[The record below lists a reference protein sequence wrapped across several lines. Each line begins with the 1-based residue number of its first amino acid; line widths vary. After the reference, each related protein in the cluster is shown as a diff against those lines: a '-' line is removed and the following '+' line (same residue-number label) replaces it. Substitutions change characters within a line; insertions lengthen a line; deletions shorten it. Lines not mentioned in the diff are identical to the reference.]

1 MIPEPD
7 VHWLAGLL
15 EGEGSF
21 LPGLP
26 SKPNGPS
33 ISIAMV
39 DEDVI
44 NRAAALLGVHHVH
57 TRKGTGR
64 SQDSYQL
71 VLRGRKAVE
80 VMHQL
85 YPLMGVR
92 RQGQIERA
100 LASHDPHYRSHRQG
114 TLSDAQVLEVYRRA
128 HAGESLKIIAKD
140 MGVSR
145 SICTDIKLGRTWG
158 WLTGHSR
165 ERQNHAGDGN
175 EKTA

>member
-1 MIPEPD
+1 MIPEPA

-26 SKPNGPS
+26 SKPNGPG

-44 NRAAALLGVHHVH
+44 TRAAALLGVNCIH
-57 TRKGTGR
+57 TRKGTDH

-71 VLRGRKAVE
+71 LLRGRRAVKI
-80 VMHQL
+80 MHQL
-85 YPLMGVR
+85 CPLMGVR
-92 RQGQIERA
+92 RQGQIDRA

-114 TLSDAQVLEVYRRA
+114 TLSDEQVLEIYNRA
-128 HAGESLKIIAKD
+128 HAGESAQKIAHA

-165 ERQNHAGDGN
+165 APRNHAGEGN
-175 EKTA
+175 